1 MSKRKAII
9 DDGCN
14 PELVA
19 GARFDGIMEM
29 PIIEAPSRLFIPKTI
44 VPFTCRNRCPDPEN
58 CAVGFFEHDIEFA
71 EVLRDPAAYVEDFRR
86 FGAIISPDC
95 SLYRNAPLPVQVT
108 NVYRNRA
115 IGSYYQRRGVN
126 VIALIRWGNDLSYTT
141 KYFPERMAF
150 LGAPKHSIIA
160 ISPYGCA
167 RSHEDKLYFKAG
179 LEAMLD
185 ELKPMIVLVYG
196 SMPDKVFAEYKDK
209 VQFLL
214 YPDWTSRVHGGDR

>member
-29 PIIEAPSRLFIPKTI
+29 PIIDAPSRLFIPKAI
-44 VPFTCRNRCPDPEN
+44 IPFTYRNRCSDPEN
-58 CAVGFFEHDIEFA
+58 CAVGFFEHDIQFA

-115 IGSYYQRRGVN
+115 IGSFYQRRGIH
-126 VIALIRWGNDLSYTT
+126 VITLIRWGNDLSYTT
-141 KYFPERMAF
+141 KYFPERLAF

-167 RSHEDKLYFKAG
+167 RSREDKLYFKTG

-185 ELKPMIVLVYG
+185 ELKPRIVLVYG
-196 SMPDKVFAEYKDK
+196 SMPDKVFTEYKDK

-214 YPDWTSRVHGGDR
+214 YPDWTSRAHGGDR